1 MWGMK
6 NFPYFPDF
14 FPAAERL
21 GFAGVELNHQVTPGM
36 LEGVDLERYRVGSLH
51 EPCPAVISAAE
62 LKKRDLLI
70 SSPAEDHRR
79 EGVDSIKRT
88 IDLAAELGCQTVV
101 VHCGQIQGDI
111 SLEFRLKD
119 MCDSGQCGTPEF
131 IEVKERFITRRASLA
146 GPYLESVRK
155 SLVELLEYVGHSNIR
170 LGLENRFHFFD
181 IPNGEEMSYLLD
193 VAGPERLG
201 VVYDIG
207 HASFQDRLGFASH
220 AAWLEKYAGRIVGVH
235 IHDFRGIQDHLAP
248 GRGEVEFKKLAAH
261 IPAGAFRTL
270 EVMPSNTAEEI
281 AAGMEI
287 LVDAGC
293 VNRL

>member
-1 MWGMK
+1 MNSQPRYDACLSSMWGMK

-131 IEVKERFITRRASLA
+131 IEVKERFIARRASLA

-193 VAGPERLG
+193 VAGPERLPTG
-201 VVYDIG
+201 P
-207 HASFQDRLGFASH
+207 Q
-220 AAWLEKYAGRIVGVH
+220 
-235 IHDFRGIQDHLAP
+235 AP
-248 GRGEVEFKKLAAH
+248 R
-261 IPAGAFRTL
+261 AFRRRRCRSRR
-270 EVMPSNTAEEI
+270 PSGSSPACDSISRAPTATPS
-281 AAGMEI
+281 AS
-287 LVDAGC
+287 
-293 VNRL
+293 RRSS